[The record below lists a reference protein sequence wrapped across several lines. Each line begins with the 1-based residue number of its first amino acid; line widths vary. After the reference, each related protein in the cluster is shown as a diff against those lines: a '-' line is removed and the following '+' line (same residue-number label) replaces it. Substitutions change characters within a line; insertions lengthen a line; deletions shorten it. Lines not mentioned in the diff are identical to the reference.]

1 MASKFDQEIFKGKT
15 FSNLLEDIYKDTH
28 KKAKTIETLI
38 KELSAQIDNP
48 GTALVIVPLIS
59 EYLEMD
65 IKNSDNLIK
74 MAGIVQRFL
83 NSTTGSDGEDGGILS
98 QKEREQLFKSVE
110 ELKGKAAEIED
121 RV

>member
-38 KELSAQIDNP
+38 KELSAHIDNP

-110 ELKGKAAEIED
+110 DLKGKAAEIED
-121 RV
+121 RA

>member
-83 NSTTGSDGEDGGILS
+83 NSTTGSDSEDGGILS

-110 ELKGKAAEIED
+110 DLKGKAAEIED
-121 RV
+121 RA